1 MKKMFRN
8 LMLVAVAAMASIS
21 CQKEADEVTTLPQ
34 DVVMTIIADMDETR
48 TYIDEANS
56 NVKWSEGDQIKV
68 LENSAV
74 YRTSEAATIDASGK
88 ASFKVSFPADATSA
102 SFTYDAI

>member
-74 YRTSEAATIDASGK
+74 YRTSEAATIPDLRKRNALPTTRLTECSLN
-88 ASFKVSFPADATSA
+88 AL
-102 SFTYDAI
+102 